1 MAASPF
7 VSTAQRQKWQELVRT
22 GKKDQSEF
30 DAKLAATGG
39 ANLPARAGKPRT
51 PSTSQYDRALKASK
65 Y

>member
-1 MAASPF
+1 MASPF

-22 GKKDQSEF
+22 GKKSQADF
-30 DAKLAATGG
+30 DARETATGG
-39 ANLPARAGKPRT
+39 ANLPARAGKPKK